1 MSLARWIRYLP
12 DGHNLRKDLRFCLI
26 NGILFVVQLPLLS
39 FIIFKKLYNLS
50 INRNIGLNGETE
62 FQINIKVHFSFGPKL
77 DAQHNV
83 MSTLKLILK
92 QGSLLE
98 SRQKNIATWIQYH
111 FI

>member
-1 MSLARWIRYLP
+1 MARWIRYLL

-39 FIIFKKLYNLS
+39 FLIFKKLYNLS

-62 FQINIKVHFSFGPKL
+62 FQIKIKVHFSFGPKL

-83 MSTLKLILK
+83 MSTLKLRLK
-92 QGSLLE
+92 QGSL
-98 SRQKNIATWIQYH
+98 
-111 FI
+111 